1 MSISSTNGIS
11 KGPNNSSE
19 NKVCGGNSG
28 SSHGVIY
35 VIGIGPGHK
44 EELTPRAVDA
54 LEQSDIIVGYNTYIA
69 LIKDLIGDKE
79 VVGNGMR
86 QEVDRCQKAVDLAV
100 EGNKVAVVSSGDPG
114 VYGMAGLVLE
124 LIQKVDAQKRP
135 ECIVIPGLTAANTS
149 AAALG
154 APLMHD
160 YAVISLSDLMTPW
173 NQIKK
178 RADFAAQGDFVI
190 AIYNPKSRGRAT
202 YLNEIRDIV
211 MKYRKPETPVGIVRK
226 AGRPGMN
233 WTITDLEKLPDE
245 DVDMQS
251 TVIIGNSNTY
261 VADGKMITPRGQAP
275 F

>member
-1 MSISSTNGIS
+1 M
-11 KGPNNSSE
+11 
-19 NKVCGGNSG
+19 
-28 SSHGVIY
+28 
-35 VIGIGPGHK
+35 
-44 EELTPRAVDA
+44 TPRAVDA

-124 LIQKVDAQKRP
+124 LIQKVDAQKRS
-135 ECIVIPGLTAANTS
+135 ECIVIPGLTAANTF

-261 VADGKMITPRGQAP
+261 VADGKMITPRGYKL
-275 F
+275 

>member
-1 MSISSTNGIS
+1 MTPKAAKAIDD
-11 KGPNNSSE
+11 SE
-19 NKVCGGNSG
+19 
-28 SSHGVIY
+28 
-35 VIGIGPGHK
+35 
-44 EELTPRAVDA
+44 
-54 LEQSDIIVGYNTYIA
+54 IIVGYNTYIA
-69 LIKDLIGDKE
+69 LIRDRIGDRP

-86 QEVDRCQKAVDLAV
+86 QEVERCQKAVELAA
-100 EGNKVAVVSSGDPG
+100 EGKKVAVISSGDPG

-124 LIQKVDAQKRP
+124 LAQKMPEDVRP
-135 ECIVIPGLTAANTS
+135 ECEIIPGLTAANTS

-173 NQIKK
+173 ELIKK
-178 RADFAAQGDFVI
+178 RAKLAAEGDFVI
-190 AIYNPKSRGRAT
+190 AIYNPKSRGRAD
-202 YLNEIRDIV
+202 YLNQIRDIV

-233 WTITDLEKLPDE
+233 WTVSTLGKLPEE

-261 VADGKMITPRGQAP
+261 VADGRMITPRGYKL
-275 F
+275 

>member
-1 MSISSTNGIS
+1 MTDKALRAI
-11 KGPNNSSE
+11 
-19 NKVCGGNSG
+19 
-28 SSHGVIY
+28 
-35 VIGIGPGHK
+35 
-44 EELTPRAVDA
+44 EEC
-54 LEQSDIIVGYNTYIA
+54 DIIVGYNTYIS
-69 LIKDLIGDKE
+69 LIKDMIQEKE

-100 EGNKVAVVSSGDPG
+100 DGHQVAVISSGDPG

-124 LIQKVDAQKRP
+124 LLQKIPKEKRP
-135 ECIVIPGLTAANTS
+135 SCEVIPGLTAANTA

-178 RADFAAQGDFVI
+178 RAKLAAEGDFVI

-211 MKYRKPETPVGIVRK
+211 LEYRKPETPVGIVRK

-233 WTITDLEKLPDE
+233 WTISTLEKLPEE

-251 TVIIGNSNTY
+251 TVIIGNSNSY
-261 VADGKMITPRGQAP
+261 IADGHIITPRGYKV
-275 F
+275 